1 MITRYPHTATV
12 KVTTQTDSD
21 GDGIKE
27 TTTNDITI
35 KGRYE
40 PNSGNKNL
48 DYSAKFFCESTPDE
62 LKANPRAFDGLTIK
76 VFNRDMIIN
85 QAWPYQTHCEIWLD

>member
-27 TTTNDITI
+27 TTTNDVTI

-40 PNSGNKNL
+40 PNGRNNSL
-48 DYSAKFFCESTPDE
+48 DYSAKFFCSKLPE
-62 LKANPRAFDGLTIK
+62 LEANPHLFDGLTM
-76 VFNRDMIIN
+76 FIN
-85 QAWPYQTHCEIWLD
+85 GRSIGISKAWNYQTHCEIWLD